1 MPRYRHLVRL
11 ANRQLQHWFPGAS
24 RQTRLPQANHAFA
37 ALHQGNYATI
47 PNYLVTDL
55 RYMDAGDK
63 AQKRQAG
70 PPGTG
75 LPIAMSAI
83 TTSALDT
90 PSRRSMERT
99 CDDLAI
105 FVIVV
110 VGFVA
115 SLTFRD
121 YGLGWDDYTH
131 AEYADLLLRMY
142 GSGFKDTGAL
152 SFANLYM
159 YGGGFDM
166 AAALLHKV
174 IPLELFETRRLLGA
188 VVGII
193 GLSVTWRLGRRVGGP
208 LAGLAALLLLALC
221 PTFYGHM
228 FMNPKDAPFAVAMVI
243 LMLGLVRLAEEYPS
257 PSPRTIL
264 IVGLGAGLSLGSRIL
279 GGLALIYAVIGFLP
293 MLLEEIRT
301 QGGREAVRRF
311 VYVVYTLLPGLILG
325 YLVMGLIWPWSIIE
339 PGNPFHALSYFSHF
353 FEKPWKEMFDGALV
367 SVPDMPWSYL
377 PTLFALQL
385 PEVLLG
391 LSIAAAIA
399 TLLALPRADVSGR
412 RKTILL
418 MLTLAATLPI
428 AVAIVKR
435 PALYNGIRHFIF
447 VIPPMTV
454 LAGTAFAWGMN
465 WLKENRRS
473 WQPAALAVFSF
484 GLLLPLGEMIRLHPY
499 QYTHFNHIAGTV
511 RGADYRYMLDYW
523 GLALKQASDSLREE
537 LDERQEVPPRGR
549 KWKVAVCGP
558 QRPAQVALGPDF
570 TIGWDSH
577 AADFAMTLGEFYCKG
592 LTAPVMVEIKRDDV
606 VFARVYDI
614 RGRSISSLLAIP
626 AP

>member
-1 MPRYRHLVRL
+1 MP
-11 ANRQLQHWFPGAS
+11 
-24 RQTRLPQANHAFA
+24 
-37 ALHQGNYATI
+37 GNEAH
-47 PNYLVTDL
+47 
-55 RYMDAGDK
+55 
-63 AQKRQAG
+63 KRQSWA
-70 PPGTG
+70 PGDTG
-75 LPIAMSAI
+75 LPIAMSSI
-83 TTSALDT
+83 TTSAIDT
-90 PSRRSMERT
+90 PARRSVERT

-105 FVIVV
+105 LVLAAVAVV
-110 VGFVA
+110 AG
-115 SLTFRD
+115 LTFRD

-166 AAALLHKV
+166 AAALLHKI

-188 VVGII
+188 IVGVT
-193 GLSVTWRLGRRVGGP
+193 GLAVTWRLGRRVGGP

-221 PTFYGHM
+221 PIFYGHM
-228 FMNPKDAPFAVAMVI
+228 FMNPKDAPFAVAMAI
-243 LMLGLVRLAEEYPS
+243 LMLGLVRLAEEYPQ

-264 IVGLGAGLSLGSRIL
+264 IVGLGAGLSIGSRIL
-279 GGLALIYAVIGFLP
+279 GGLALIYALVGFLP
-293 MLLEEIRT
+293 LFVDEFGNLGT
-301 QGGREAVRRF
+301 REALHRF
-311 VYVVYTLLPGLILG
+311 AHVVHVLVPGLILG
-325 YLVMGLIWPWSIIE
+325 YLIMGLIWPWSIIE
-339 PGNPFHALSYFSHF
+339 PANPFHALTYFSHF

-385 PEVLLG
+385 PEVLLA
-391 LSIAAAIA
+391 LTIAGVIG
-399 TLLALPRADVSGR
+399 TFMALPRGDVAAR

-418 MLTLAATLPI
+418 MLTLAAIFPI
-428 AVAIVKR
+428 LVAIVKR

-454 LAGTAFAWGMN
+454 LAGLAFARGMN
-465 WLKENRRS
+465 WLKENRRN
-473 WQPAALAVFSF
+473 WQPAAVAVFSF
-484 GLLLPLGEMIRLHPY
+484 GLLLSFGEMIRLHPY

-511 RGADYRYMLDYW
+511 RAADDRYMLDYW
-523 GLALKQASDSLREE
+523 GLALKQASDGLREQ
-537 LDERQEVPPRGR
+537 LDEEQEVPPKGR

-614 RGRSISSLLAIP
+614 RGRSISSLLSIP

>member
-1 MPRYRHLVRL
+1 
-11 ANRQLQHWFPGAS
+11 
-24 RQTRLPQANHAFA
+24 
-37 ALHQGNYATI
+37 
-47 PNYLVTDL
+47 
-55 RYMDAGDK
+55 
-63 AQKRQAG
+63 
-70 PPGTG
+70 
-75 LPIAMSAI
+75 MSAI
-83 TTSALDT
+83 TTSSIDT
-90 PSRRSMERT
+90 PARRSIERT
-99 CDDLAI
+99 FDDLALTTLL
-105 FVIVV
+105 IVSLI
-110 VGFVA
+110 A
-115 SLTFRD
+115 ALTFRD

-174 IPLELFETRRLLGA
+174 LPLELFETRRLLGA
-188 VVGII
+188 VVGVI
-193 GLSVTWRLGRRVGGP
+193 GLAVTWRLARRVGGP
-208 LAGLAALLLLALC
+208 LAGLVALLLLALC

-228 FMNPKDAPFAVAMVI
+228 FMNPKDAPFAVAMII
-243 LMLGLVRLAEEYPS
+243 LMLGVVRLAEEYPQ
-257 PSPRTIL
+257 PSPQTVLIL
-264 IVGLGAGLSLGSRIL
+264 GLGAGLSVGSRIL
-279 GGLALIYAVIGFLP
+279 GGLALVYALIGFVPL
-293 MLLEEIRT
+293 LLEEVRVNGT
-301 QGGREAVRRF
+301 REAVRRF
-311 VYVVYTLLPGLILG
+311 AHMGYVLVPGLILG
-325 YLVMGLIWPWSIIE
+325 YLVMGLIWPWSVME
-339 PGNPFHALSYFSHF
+339 PGHPLEALTYFSHF
-353 FEKPWKEMFDGALV
+353 FEKPWKEMFDGNLV

-391 LSIAAAIA
+391 LAVAGVVG
-399 TLLALPRADVSGR
+399 TLMSLSRKDVTPR

-418 MLTLAATLPI
+418 ILTMAATLPLVI
-428 AVAIVKR
+428 AMVKR

-454 LAGTAFAWGMN
+454 LAGVAFAWLMD
-465 WLKENRRS
+465 WLRINHRGA
-473 WQPAALAVFSF
+473 QAAAVAVLSF
-484 GLLLPLGEMIRLHPY
+484 GLMLPLAEMIRLHPY

-511 RGADYRYMLDYW
+511 READARFMLDYW
-523 GLALKQASDSLREE
+523 GLALKQASDALREE
-537 LDERQEVPPRGR
+537 INERQESPPHGR

-592 LTAPVMVEIKRDDV
+592 LTAPVIAEIKRDDV

>member
-1 MPRYRHLVRL
+1 MP
-11 ANRQLQHWFPGAS
+11 
-24 RQTRLPQANHAFA
+24 
-37 ALHQGNYATI
+37 GNE
-47 PNYLVTDL
+47 
-55 RYMDAGDK
+55 
-63 AQKRQAG
+63 AQKRHRWAKRDA
-70 PPGTG
+70 G
-75 LPIAMSAI
+75 LPIAMSSI
-83 TTSALDT
+83 TTSAIDT
-90 PSRRSMERT
+90 PSRRSVERT

-105 FVIVV
+105 LVLAA
-110 VGFVA
+110 VA
-115 SLTFRD
+115 IIAGLTFRD

-188 VVGII
+188 VVGVI
-193 GLSVTWRLGRRVGGP
+193 GLAVTWRLGRRVGGP
-208 LAGLAALLLLALC
+208 VAGLAALAAAGTVPDLLRAHVHESEGC
-221 PTFYGHM
+221 
-228 FMNPKDAPFAVAMVI
+228 
-243 LMLGLVRLAEEYPS
+243 
-257 PSPRTIL
+257 
-264 IVGLGAGLSLGSRIL
+264 
-279 GGLALIYAVIGFLP
+279 
-293 MLLEEIRT
+293 
-301 QGGREAVRRF
+301 AVRRGDGDPDAGACPAGRGISGSLAANHPDRRAWRRTVDRLAHPRRARSGLRARRF
-311 VYVVYTLLPGLILG
+311 RAACSWKRFAPIARARPASVSCTSSIVLMPGLILG
-325 YLVMGLIWPWSIIE
+325 YLVMGLIWPWSIME
-339 PGNPFHALSYFSHF
+339 PDNPFHALTYFSHF

-391 LSIAAAIA
+391 LLVAGVIG
-399 TLLALPRADVSGR
+399 TLMVLPRRDVAAR

-418 MLTLAATLPI
+418 MLTAAATLPLLI
-428 AVAIVKR
+428 AMVKR

-454 LAGTAFAWGMN
+454 LAGAAFAWGMN
-465 WLKENRRS
+465 WLRENRRS
-473 WQPAALAVFSF
+473 WQPAARR
-484 GLLLPLGEMIRLHPY
+484 PLRLRPDVAAGEMIRLHPY
-499 QYTHFNHIAGTV
+499 QYTHFNYIAGTV
-511 RGADYRYMLDYW
+511 READDRFMLDYW
-523 GLALKQASDSLREE
+523 GLALKQASDGLREE
-537 LDERQEVPPRGR
+537 IAERHEVPPRGR

-592 LTAPVMVEIKRDDV
+592 LTAPVLVEIKRDDV

>member
-1 MPRYRHLVRL
+1 
-11 ANRQLQHWFPGAS
+11 
-24 RQTRLPQANHAFA
+24 
-37 ALHQGNYATI
+37 
-47 PNYLVTDL
+47 
-55 RYMDAGDK
+55 
-63 AQKRQAG
+63 
-70 PPGTG
+70 
-75 LPIAMSAI
+75 MSSI

-90 PSRRSMERT
+90 PTRRSVERT
-99 CDDLAI
+99 CDDLAMLMLA
-105 FVIVV
+105 VV
-110 VGFVA
+110 ALIA

-131 AEYADLLLRMY
+131 AEYADLLPKMY

-188 VVGII
+188 VVGVI
-193 GLSVTWRLGRRVGGP
+193 GLAVTWRLARRVGGP
-208 LAGLAALLLLALC
+208 IAGLAALLLLALC
-221 PTFYGHM
+221 PTYYGHM

-243 LMLGLVRLAEEYPS
+243 LMLGIVRLFEEYPQ
-257 PSPRTIL
+257 PSPHSIL
-264 IVGLGAGLSLGSRIL
+264 IVGLGAGLSIGSRVL
-279 GGLALIYAVIGFLP
+279 GGLALIYALVGFAP
-293 MLLEEIRT
+293 LLAEEIHRN
-301 QGGREAVRRF
+301 GARGAARRLLR
-311 VYVVYTLLPGLILG
+311 VLYVLLPGLILG
-325 YLVMGLIWPWSIIE
+325 YLVMGLIWPWSIMQPE
-339 PGNPFHALSYFSHF
+339 NPLLALTYFSQF

-391 LSIAAAIA
+391 LCIAGVVG
-399 TLLALPRADVSGR
+399 TLVSLPHRDVSAR

-418 MLTLAATLPI
+418 MLTSAATLPLLI
-428 AVAIVKR
+428 AMVKR
-435 PALYNGIRHFIF
+435 PALYNGIRHFVF
-447 VIPPMTV
+447 VIPPMAV
-454 LAGTAFAWGMN
+454 LAGLAFASAMN
-465 WLKENRRS
+465 WLGENRRS
-473 WQPAALAVFSF
+473 WQPAAVAIFAF
-484 GLLLPLGEMIRLHPY
+484 GLLLPLAEMIRLHPY
-499 QYTHFNHIAGTV
+499 QYTHFNYIAGTV
-511 RGADYRYMLDYW
+511 READDRFMLDYW
-523 GLALKQASDSLREE
+523 GLALKQASDGLREE
-537 LDERQEVPPRGR
+537 LVERQEVPPRGR

-592 LTAPVMVEIKRDDV
+592 LTAPLMVEIRRDDV

>member
-1 MPRYRHLVRL
+1 
-11 ANRQLQHWFPGAS
+11 
-24 RQTRLPQANHAFA
+24 
-37 ALHQGNYATI
+37 
-47 PNYLVTDL
+47 
-55 RYMDAGDK
+55 
-63 AQKRQAG
+63 
-70 PPGTG
+70 
-75 LPIAMSAI
+75 MSSI
-83 TTSALDT
+83 TTSAIDL
-90 PSRRSMERT
+90 PSRRSVART

-105 FVIVV
+105 IVLAA
-110 VGFVA
+110 VGLVA

-166 AAALLHKV
+166 IAALLHKV

-188 VVGII
+188 VVGIV
-193 GLSVTWRLGRRVGGP
+193 GLTVTWRLGRRVGGP

-264 IVGLGAGLSLGSRIL
+264 IVGLGAGLSIGSRIL
-279 GGLALIYAVIGFLP
+279 GGLALIYAIVGFVP
-293 MLLEEIRT
+293 LLLDEVRAH
-301 QGGREAVRRF
+301 GGREAIRRF
-311 VYVVYTLLPGLILG
+311 MRVVYVLLPGLILG

-339 PGNPFHALSYFSHF
+339 PGNPFQAATYFSQF

-391 LSIAAAIA
+391 LSIAAVVG
-399 TLLALPRADVSGR
+399 TVVALSRADVSGR

-418 MLTLAATLPI
+418 MLTLAAVLPI
-428 AVAIVKR
+428 AVAMVKR

-454 LAGTAFAWGMN
+454 LAGTTFAWGMN
-465 WLKENRRS
+465 WLKENHRS
-473 WQPAALAVFSF
+473 WQPAALAAFSF

-511 RGADYRYMLDYW
+511 RAADDLYMLDYW
-523 GLALKQASDSLREE
+523 GLAFKQASDGLRDE
-537 LDERQEVPPRGR
+537 LTERQEVPPHGR

>member
-1 MPRYRHLVRL
+1 
-11 ANRQLQHWFPGAS
+11 
-24 RQTRLPQANHAFA
+24 
-37 ALHQGNYATI
+37 
-47 PNYLVTDL
+47 
-55 RYMDAGDK
+55 
-63 AQKRQAG
+63 
-70 PPGTG
+70 
-75 LPIAMSAI
+75 MSSI
-83 TTSALDT
+83 TTSAIDT
-90 PSRRSMERT
+90 PARRSLERT

-105 FVIVV
+105 LALAVI
-110 VGFVA
+110 GIIA

-142 GSGFKDTGAL
+142 GSGFKDAGAL

-188 VVGII
+188 VVGVI
-193 GLSVTWRLGRRVGGP
+193 GLAVTWRLGRRVGGP

-243 LMLGLVRLAEEYPS
+243 LMLGLVRLAEEYPE

-264 IVGLGAGLSLGSRIL
+264 IVGLGAGLSIGCRIL
-279 GGLALIYAVIGFLP
+279 GGLALIYALVGFMPLF
-293 MLLEEIRT
+293 LEEIHT
-301 QGGREAVRRF
+301 HSAREAAHRF
-311 VYVVYTLLPGLILG
+311 IHVVYVLLPGLILG
-325 YLVMGLIWPWSIIE
+325 YLVMGLIWPWSIME
-339 PGNPFHALSYFSHF
+339 PANPFHALTYFSHF

-391 LSIAAAIA
+391 LAIA
-399 TLLALPRADVSGR
+399 GVVGTFMSLSRTDVSAR

-418 MLTLAATLPI
+418 MLTSAATLPLL
-428 AVAIVKR
+428 VAMVKR

-454 LAGTAFAWGMN
+454 LAGTAFARGMD

-473 WQPAALAVFSF
+473 WQPAAVAIFAF

-511 RGADYRYMLDYW
+511 RSADSLFMLDYW
-523 GLALKQASDSLREE
+523 GLALKQASDGLRDE
-537 LDERQEVPPRGR
+537 LIERQEAPPRGR

-558 QRPAQVALGPDF
+558 QRPAQVALGSDF

-592 LTAPVMVEIKRDDV
+592 LTAPVLVEIKRDDV

-614 RGRSISSLLAIP
+614 RGRSISSLLSIP

>member
-1 MPRYRHLVRL
+1 
-11 ANRQLQHWFPGAS
+11 
-24 RQTRLPQANHAFA
+24 
-37 ALHQGNYATI
+37 
-47 PNYLVTDL
+47 
-55 RYMDAGDK
+55 MDAGEE
-63 AQKRQAG
+63 ARSATG
-70 PPGTG
+70 PQGTG
-75 LPIAMSAI
+75 LPIAMSSI
-83 TTSALDT
+83 TTSAIDT
-90 PSRRSMERT
+90 PSRRSVART
-99 CDDLAI
+99 CDDLA
-105 FVIVV
+105 VIVLAA
-110 VGFVA
+110 VGLIA
-115 SLTFRD
+115 GLTFRD

-142 GSGFKDTGAL
+142 ESGFKDVGAL

-166 AAALLHKV
+166 AAALLHKI

-188 VVGII
+188 IVGII
-193 GLSVTWRLGRRVGGP
+193 GLAVTWRLGRRVGGP

-264 IVGLGAGLSLGSRIL
+264 IVGLGAGLSIGSRIL
-279 GGLALIYAVIGFLP
+279 GGLALVYALIGFVPL
-293 MLLEEIRT
+293 LLEEVRT
-301 QGGREAVRRF
+301 NGSREAVRRF
-311 VYVVYTLLPGLILG
+311 VHVVYVLLPGLIFG
-325 YLVMGLIWPWSIIE
+325 YLVMGLIWPWSIME
-339 PGNPFHALSYFSHF
+339 PGNPFQALTYFSHF

-367 SVPDMPWSYL
+367 SVPDMPWFYL

-391 LSIAAAIA
+391 LTIAGVAG
-399 TLLALPRADVSGR
+399 TFVLLVRPGVSGR

-418 MLTLAATLPI
+418 MLTLAATLPLAI
-428 AVAIVKR
+428 AMVKR

-454 LAGTAFAWGMN
+454 LAGATFAWGMD
-465 WLKENRRS
+465 WLRANRRS
-473 WQPAALAVFSF
+473 WQPVAVAVFSF

-511 RGADYRYMLDYW
+511 RGADELYMLDYW
-523 GLALKQASDSLREE
+523 GLAFKQASDGLREE
-537 LDERQEVPPRGR
+537 LTERQEVAPHGR

-570 TIGWDSH
+570 TIGWDSN

>member
-1 MPRYRHLVRL
+1 
-11 ANRQLQHWFPGAS
+11 
-24 RQTRLPQANHAFA
+24 
-37 ALHQGNYATI
+37 
-47 PNYLVTDL
+47 
-55 RYMDAGDK
+55 
-63 AQKRQAG
+63 
-70 PPGTG
+70 
-75 LPIAMSAI
+75 MSSI
-83 TTSALDT
+83 TTSAIDT
-90 PSRRSMERT
+90 PARRSIERT

-105 FVIVV
+105 VV
-110 VGFVA
+110 LAAVALIA

-166 AAALLHKV
+166 TAALLHKV

-188 VVGII
+188 VVGVI
-193 GLSVTWRLGRRVGGP
+193 GLAVTWRLGRRVGGP
-208 LAGLAALLLLALC
+208 LAGLATLLLLALC

-243 LMLGLVRLAEEYPS
+243 LMLGLVRLADEYPS

-264 IVGLGAGLSLGSRIL
+264 IVGLGAGLSIGSRIL
-279 GGLALIYAVIGFLP
+279 GGLALVYAMIGFVPLV
-293 MLLEEIRT
+293 LEEIHT
-301 QGGREAVRRF
+301 HSWREAAHRF
-311 VYVVYTLLPGLILG
+311 VHVCYVLLPGLVVG
-325 YLVMGLIWPWSIIE
+325 YLVMGLIWPWSIME
-339 PGNPFHALSYFSHF
+339 AANPFHALTYFSHF

-385 PEVLLG
+385 PEILIG
-391 LSIAAAIA
+391 LTIAGVVG
-399 TLLALPRADVSGR
+399 TFMSLSRTDVPAR
-412 RKTILL
+412 RKTVLL
-418 MLTLAATLPI
+418 MLTSAAMLPLV
-428 AVAIVKR
+428 VAMVKR
-435 PALYNGIRHFIF
+435 PALYNGIRHFVF
-447 VIPPMTV
+447 VVPPMAV

-465 WLKENRRS
+465 RLKESHRS
-473 WQPAALAVFSF
+473 WQPAAVAVFTF
-484 GLLLPLGEMIRLHPY
+484 GLLLPLSEMIRLHPY
-499 QYTHFNHIAGTV
+499 EYTHFNHIAGTV
-511 RGADYRYMLDYW
+511 RSADSLFMLDYW
-523 GLALKQASDSLREE
+523 GLALKQASDGLREE
-537 LDERQEVPPRGR
+537 LVERQEVEPKGR

-570 TIGWDSH
+570 TIGWDSR

-592 LTAPVMVEIKRDDV
+592 LTAPVLVEIKRDDV

>member
-1 MPRYRHLVRL
+1 MT
-11 ANRQLQHWFPGAS
+11 S
-24 RQTRLPQANHAFA
+24 
-37 ALHQGNYATI
+37 
-47 PNYLVTDL
+47 
-55 RYMDAGDK
+55 
-63 AQKRQAG
+63 
-70 PPGTG
+70 
-75 LPIAMSAI
+75 I
-83 TTSALDT
+83 TTSAVDT
-90 PSRRSMERT
+90 PSRRSIERT
-99 CDDLAI
+99 CDDAAVL
-105 FVIVV
+105 VLVV
-110 VGFVA
+110 VSLVAGF
-115 SLTFRD
+115 TFRD

-142 GSGFKDTGAL
+142 GSGFKDTAAL
-152 SFANLYM
+152 SFVNLYM

-174 IPLELFETRRLLGA
+174 IPLELFETRRLVGA

-193 GLSVTWRLGRRVGGP
+193 GLAVTWRLGRRVGGP

-243 LMLGLVRLAEEYPS
+243 LMLGLVRLVEEYPY
-257 PSPRTIL
+257 PSPRTVL
-264 IVGLGAGLSLGSRIL
+264 IVGLGAGLSIGSRIL
-279 GGLALIYAVIGFLP
+279 GTLALFYAVIGFLP
-293 MLLEEIRT
+293 MLIDEVHNH
-301 QGGREAVRRF
+301 GAREAARRF
-311 VYVVYTLLPGLILG
+311 VRMAHALLPGLLLS

-339 PGNPFHALSYFSHF
+339 FDHPLQAATYFSQF
-353 FEKPWKEMFDGALV
+353 FEKPWKEMFDGAIF

-385 PEVLLG
+385 PE
-391 LSIAAAIA
+391 I
-399 TLLALPRADVSGR
+399 LLALMTASIIASIASLPRSDVPAR
-412 RKTILL
+412 RKAILL
-418 MLTLAATLPI
+418 MLTLAAVLPI
-428 AVAIVKR
+428 AIAILKR

-454 LAGTAFAWGMN
+454 LAGLAFARGMD
-465 WLKENRRS
+465 WLKDNRRS
-473 WQPAALAVFSF
+473 WQPVALAVFVF
-484 GLLLPLGEMIRLHPY
+484 GLMLPLGEMIRLHPY

-511 RGADYRYMLDYW
+511 RGADDRYMLDYW
-523 GLALKQASDSLREE
+523 GLAFKQASDGLREQLE
-537 LDERQEVPPRGR
+537 EKHETPAPGH

-558 QRPAQVALGPDF
+558 HRPAQVALGPDF
-570 TIGWDSH
+570 TITGDSH

-626 AP
+626 PP

>member
-1 MPRYRHLVRL
+1 
-11 ANRQLQHWFPGAS
+11 
-24 RQTRLPQANHAFA
+24 
-37 ALHQGNYATI
+37 
-47 PNYLVTDL
+47 
-55 RYMDAGDK
+55 
-63 AQKRQAG
+63 
-70 PPGTG
+70 
-75 LPIAMSAI
+75 MSSI
-83 TTSALDT
+83 TTSAIDT
-90 PSRRSMERT
+90 PARRSVAQN
-99 CDDLAI
+99 CDDLALLALA
-105 FVIVV
+105 V
-110 VGFVA
+110 VGLVA
-115 SLTFRD
+115 ALTFHD

-166 AAALLHKV
+166 VAALLHKV
-174 IPLELFETRRLLGA
+174 IPLELFETRRLVGA
-188 VVGII
+188 IVGVI
-193 GLSVTWRLGRRVGGP
+193 GLAVTWRLARRIGGP
-208 LAGLAALLLLALC
+208 VAGLAALLLLALC
-221 PTFYGHM
+221 PIFYGHM
-228 FMNPKDAPFAVAMVI
+228 FMNPKDAPFAVAMIV
-243 LMLGLVRLAEEYPS
+243 LMMGLVRLAEEYPQ

-264 IVGLGAGLSLGSRIL
+264 IVGLGAGLSIGSRIL
-279 GGLALIYAVIGFLP
+279 GGLALVYALIGFMPLFI
-293 MLLEEIRT
+293 EESRT
-301 QGGREAVRRF
+301 QGAREALRRF
-311 VYVVYTLLPGLILG
+311 VHVLYVLLPGLVLG
-325 YLVMGLIWPWSIIE
+325 YLIMGLIWPWSIIE
-339 PGNPFHALSYFSHF
+339 VGNPFRALTYFSHF
-353 FEKPWKEMFDGALV
+353 FEKPWKELFDGALV

-385 PEVLLG
+385 PEVM
-391 LSIAAAIA
+391 
-399 TLLALPRADVSGR
+399 LALTIAGVVSTFAMLPRPEVPAR

-418 MLTLAATLPI
+418 MLTLAATLPLV
-428 AVAIVKR
+428 VAMVKR

-447 VIPPMTV
+447 LIPPMAV
-454 LAGTAFAWGMN
+454 LGGLAFDWMMS
-465 WLKENRRS
+465 WMKDNRRS
-473 WQPAALAVFSF
+473 WQPVALAVFVF

-511 RGADYRYMLDYW
+511 RAADDRFMLDYW
-523 GLALKQASDSLREE
+523 GLAFKQASDGLREQLIE
-537 LDERQEVPPRGR
+537 KQEVPPPGR

-614 RGRSISSLLAIP
+614 RGRSISSLLSIP

>member
-1 MPRYRHLVRL
+1 
-11 ANRQLQHWFPGAS
+11 
-24 RQTRLPQANHAFA
+24 
-37 ALHQGNYATI
+37 
-47 PNYLVTDL
+47 
-55 RYMDAGDK
+55 
-63 AQKRQAG
+63 
-70 PPGTG
+70 
-75 LPIAMSAI
+75 MSSI
-83 TTSALDT
+83 TTSVIET
-90 PSRRSMERT
+90 PLRRSMERT

-105 FVIVV
+105 FVLAV
-110 VGFVA
+110 VGVIA

-142 GSGFKDTGAL
+142 GSGFKDTAAL

-188 VVGII
+188 VVGLI
-193 GLSVTWRLGRRVGGP
+193 GLAVTWRLARRIGGP

-228 FMNPKDAPFAVAMVI
+228 FMNPKDAPFAVAMII
-243 LMLGLVRLAEEYPS
+243 LMLGLVRLAEEYPA

-264 IVGLGAGLSLGSRIL
+264 IVGLGAGLSIGCRIL
-279 GGLALIYAVIGFLP
+279 GGLALVYGLIGFAPL
-293 MLLEEIRT
+293 LLEEYRT
-301 QGGREAVRRF
+301 HGAREAAHRF
-311 VYVVYTLLPGLILG
+311 VRVIYTLLPGLVLG
-325 YLVMGLIWPWSIIE
+325 YLIMGLIWPWSVME
-339 PGNPFHALSYFSHF
+339 PGHPFEALTYFSHF

-391 LSIAAAIA
+391 LCVGGVVVTVLS
-399 TLLALPRADVSGR
+399 LRRADVPAR

-418 MLTLAATLPI
+418 MLTLAATLPLVI
-428 AVAIVKR
+428 AMVKR

-454 LAGTAFAWGMN
+454 LAGVAFASLMD
-465 WLKENRRS
+465 WLRVNHRGS
-473 WQPAALAVFSF
+473 QAAAVAIFSF
-484 GLLLPLGEMIRLHPY
+484 GLMLPLAEMIRLHPY
-499 QYTHFNHIAGTV
+499 QYTHFNYIAGTV
-511 RGADYRYMLDYW
+511 RTADSLYMLDYW
-523 GLALKQASDSLREE
+523 GLALKQASDALRDEIN
-537 LDERQEVPPRGR
+537 ERQEVPPHGR

-592 LTAPVMVEIKRDDV
+592 LTAPVIAEIRRDDV

-614 RGRSISSLLAIP
+614 RGKSISSLLAIP

>member
-1 MPRYRHLVRL
+1 MRPKS
-11 ANRQLQHWFPGAS
+11 AS
-24 RQTRLPQANHAFA
+24 WA
-37 ALHQGNYATI
+37 I
-47 PNYLVTDL
+47 ED
-55 RYMDAGDK
+55 
-63 AQKRQAG
+63 
-70 PPGTG
+70 TG
-75 LPIAMSAI
+75 FPIAMSSI
-83 TTSALDT
+83 TTSAIDL
-90 PSRRSMERT
+90 PSRRSVART

-105 FVIVV
+105 IVLAA
-110 VGFVA
+110 VGLVA

-166 AAALLHKV
+166 TAALLHKV

-188 VVGII
+188 VVGIV
-193 GLSVTWRLGRRVGGP
+193 GLTVTWRLGRRVGGP

-264 IVGLGAGLSLGSRIL
+264 IVGLGAGLSIGSRIL
-279 GGLALIYAVIGFLP
+279 GGLALIYAIVGFVP
-293 MLLEEIRT
+293 LLLDEVRAH
-301 QGGREAVRRF
+301 GGREAIRRF
-311 VYVVYTLLPGLILG
+311 MRVVYVLLPGLILG

-339 PGNPFHALSYFSHF
+339 PGNPFQAATYFSQF

-391 LSIAAAIA
+391 LSIAAVVG
-399 TLLALPRADVSGR
+399 TVVALSRADVSGR

-418 MLTLAATLPI
+418 MLTLAAVLPI
-428 AVAIVKR
+428 AVAMVKR

-465 WLKENRRS
+465 WLKENHRS
-473 WQPAALAVFSF
+473 WQPAALAAFSF

-511 RGADYRYMLDYW
+511 RAADDLYMLDYW
-523 GLALKQASDSLREE
+523 GLAFKQASDGLRDE
-537 LDERQEVPPRGR
+537 LTERQEVPPHGR

>member
-1 MPRYRHLVRL
+1 
-11 ANRQLQHWFPGAS
+11 
-24 RQTRLPQANHAFA
+24 
-37 ALHQGNYATI
+37 
-47 PNYLVTDL
+47 
-55 RYMDAGDK
+55 
-63 AQKRQAG
+63 
-70 PPGTG
+70 
-75 LPIAMSAI
+75 MSSI
-83 TTSALDT
+83 TTSTIDT
-90 PSRRSMERT
+90 PARRSVERT

-105 FVIVV
+105 IVLAA
-110 VGFVA
+110 VGLIA
-115 SLTFRD
+115 SFTFRD

-142 GSGFKDTGAL
+142 GSGFKDTAAL

-166 AAALLHKV
+166 AAALLHKL

-188 VVGII
+188 VVGLI
-193 GLSVTWRLGRRVGGP
+193 GLAVTWRLGRRVGGP
-208 LAGLAALLLLALC
+208 FAGLATLLLLVLC

-228 FMNPKDAPFAVAMVI
+228 FMNPKDAPFAVAMAI

-264 IVGLGAGLSLGSRIL
+264 IVGLGAGIAIGSRIL
-279 GGLALIYAVIGFLP
+279 GGLALIYAVVGFLP
-293 MLLEEIRT
+293 LFLEEIHTHSARD
-301 QGGREAVRRF
+301 AAHRF
-311 VYVVYTLLPGLILG
+311 AHMLYVLLPGLILG
-325 YLVMGLIWPWSIIE
+325 YLVMGLIWPWSIME
-339 PGNPFHALSYFSHF
+339 PGNPFQALTYFSHF

-385 PEVLLG
+385 PEILLG
-391 LSIAAAIA
+391 LAIA
-399 TLLALPRADVSGR
+399 GGVGTLMSLSRKDVSAR

-418 MLTLAATLPI
+418 MLTLAATLPLV
-428 AVAIVKR
+428 VAMVKR

-454 LAGTAFAWGMN
+454 LAGVAFAWLMN
-465 WLKENRRS
+465 RLKQRHRS
-473 WQPAALAVFSF
+473 WQPAAMAVFAF

-511 RGADYRYMLDYW
+511 RSADNLFMLDYW

-537 LDERQEVPPRGR
+537 LVERQEVPPRGR

>member
-1 MPRYRHLVRL
+1 MPGTR
-11 ANRQLQHWFPGAS
+11 PKSAS
-24 RQTRLPQANHAFA
+24 WA
-37 ALHQGNYATI
+37 I
-47 PNYLVTDL
+47 ED
-55 RYMDAGDK
+55 
-63 AQKRQAG
+63 
-70 PPGTG
+70 TG
-75 LPIAMSAI
+75 LPIAMSSI
-83 TTSALDT
+83 TTSAIDT
-90 PSRRSMERT
+90 PLRRSVART

-105 FVIVV
+105 IVLAV
-110 VGFVA
+110 VGLIA

-166 AAALLHKV
+166 TAALLHKV

-188 VVGII
+188 IVGIV
-193 GLSVTWRLGRRVGGP
+193 GLAVTWRLGRRVGGP

-264 IVGLGAGLSLGSRIL
+264 IVGLGAGLSIGSRIL
-279 GGLALIYAVIGFLP
+279 GGLALIYAVVGFVP
-293 MLLEEIRT
+293 MWLEEIRAH
-301 QGGREAVRRF
+301 GGREAIRRF
-311 VYVVYTLLPGLILG
+311 MHVGYALLPGLILG

-339 PGNPFHALSYFSHF
+339 PGNPFHALTYFSHF

-391 LSIAAAIA
+391 LSIAGVVG
-399 TLLALPRADVSGR
+399 TVVALSHADVSNR

-418 MLTLAATLPI
+418 MLTLAAVLPI
-428 AVAIVKR
+428 AVAMVKR

-465 WLKENRRS
+465 WLRENRRS
-473 WQPAALAVFSF
+473 WQPAAVAAFSF

-511 RGADYRYMLDYW
+511 RGADDLYMLDYW
-523 GLALKQASDSLREE
+523 GLALKQASDSLREQ
-537 LDERQEVPPRGR
+537 LAERQEVPPHGR

>member
-1 MPRYRHLVRL
+1 MSSIT
-11 ANRQLQHWFPGAS
+11 A
-24 RQTRLPQANHAFA
+24 
-37 ALHQGNYATI
+37 
-47 PNYLVTDL
+47 
-55 RYMDAGDK
+55 
-63 AQKRQAG
+63 
-70 PPGTG
+70 
-75 LPIAMSAI
+75 SAI
-83 TTSALDT
+83 DT
-90 PSRRSMERT
+90 PSRRSVERT
-99 CDDLAI
+99 CDDLALTVLAAI
-105 FVIVV
+105 
-110 VGFVA
+110 GLVA
-115 SLTFRD
+115 ALTFRD

-142 GSGFKDTGAL
+142 GSGFKDTAAL

-166 AAALLHKV
+166 AAALLHKI

-188 VVGII
+188 VVGLI
-193 GLSVTWRLGRRVGGP
+193 GLAVTWRLGRRVGGP

-228 FMNPKDAPFAVAMVI
+228 FMNPKDAPFAVSMVI
-243 LMLGLVRLAEEYPS
+243 LMLGLVRLAQEYPQ

-264 IVGLGAGLSLGSRIL
+264 IVGLGAGLSIGSRIL
-279 GGLALIYAVIGFLP
+279 GGLALIYAVVSFAPL
-293 MLLEEIRT
+293 LLEELRT
-301 QGGREAVRRF
+301 HGLRESVRRF
-311 VYVVYTLLPGLILG
+311 AHVVYVLLPGMVFG
-325 YLVMGLIWPWSIIE
+325 YLVMGLIWPWSIMQ
-339 PGNPFHALSYFSHF
+339 PGNPVHALSYFSHF

-391 LSIAAAIA
+391 LCAAAVIG
-399 TLLALPRADVSGR
+399 TFLSLARADVPAR
-412 RKTILL
+412 RKTVLL
-418 MLTLAATLPI
+418 MLTLAATLPLV
-428 AVAIVKR
+428 VAMVKR

-447 VIPPMTV
+447 VIPPMAV
-454 LAGTAFAWGMN
+454 LAGAAFAWGMD
-465 WLKENRRS
+465 WLRHHHRR
-473 WQPAALAVFSF
+473 WQPAAMAVFTF

-499 QYTHFNHIAGTV
+499 QYTHFNQVAGTV
-511 RGADYRYMLDYW
+511 RNATDLYMLDYW
-523 GLALKQASDSLREE
+523 GLALKQASDGLREE
-537 LDERQEVPPRGR
+537 LVERQEFPPRNR

-570 TIGWDSH
+570 TIGWDSN

-592 LTAPVMVEIKRDDV
+592 LTAPVMVEIRRDDV

-614 RGRSISSLLAIP
+614 RGSSISSLLAIP